1 MHTLTTKRLEGSARV
16 GDAPTA
22 PNSSSM
28 HGGRRRRNCSMPTIP
43 GFPGN
48 GTRPDRRGG
57 RGGASCVL
65 GCSRGGPGRRLF
77 DVDGSLGFGSRSG
90 QMGTRERETS
100 RGERIRR
107 RELAKGGGLLALEST
122 RRRAGSWSSR
132 STLCRDHVATAS
144 EDGDDREHFVPRS
157 LPFCFSSLRVLFP
170 FHFLCFN

>member
-28 HGGRRRRNCSMPTIP
+28 NGGRRWRNCSMPTIP

-48 GTRPDRRGG
+48 GTRPSSRGG

-77 DVDGSLGFGSRSG
+77 DVNGSLGFGRV
-90 QMGTRERETS
+90 REVIPRGEAREKGA
-100 RGERIRR
+100 RGERESR
-107 RELAKGGGLLALEST
+107 GGVGPALIHARGT
-122 RRRAGSWSSR
+122 LGSAETHRGRPAAMAS
-132 STLCRDHVATAS
+132 VATVTERKTTVSILLRAPWLFCLY
-144 EDGDDREHFVPRS
+144 FVE
-157 LPFCFSSLRVLFP
+157 VLFP
-170 FHFLCFN
+170 FNFCFYI